1 MLRFQTSAFV
11 DPSESCTVDN
21 PEIQT
26 FLREL
31 PTLLQPLCKRD
42 IQYTICDVRQEEERP
57 LLLQIILEV
66 IPNWFQEFST
76 MEDDDYRRLGIKEP
90 ERTRGTIAVNLW
102 LLSLQRYGEGPLQ
115 TAWKEWQRQQDQ
127 QEQEQGIPKPCP
139 IMLVQ
144 YSIT

>member
-1 MLRFQTSAFV
+1 M
-11 DPSESCTVDN
+11 
-21 PEIQT
+21 
-26 FLREL
+26 
-31 PTLLQPLCKRD
+31 
-42 IQYTICDVRQEEERP
+42 RQDEERP
-57 LLLQIILEV
+57 LLLQLTLEV

-76 MEDDDYRRLGIKEP
+76 MGDDDFRRLGIKEP

-115 TAWKEWQRQQDQ
+115 TAWKEWQRQQGQ
-127 QEQEQGIPKPCP
+127 QEQEQWTPKPCP

>member
-11 DPSESCTVDN
+11 DPPESCTVDN
-21 PEIQT
+21 SEIQA

-31 PTLLQPLCKRD
+31 PTLLQSLCKRD
-42 IQYTICDVRQEEERP
+42 IQYTICGVLQEEEHP
-57 LLLQIILEV
+57 LLLQLILEV

-76 MEDDDYRRLGIKEP
+76 MEDNDYRRLGIKEP

-115 TAWKEWQRQQDQ
+115 TAWKEWQKQQGQ
-127 QEQEQGIPKPCP
+127 QQQPPKPCP

>member
-21 PEIQT
+21 SEIQA
-26 FLREL
+26 FLCEL
-31 PTLLQPLCKRD
+31 PTLLQSLCKRD
-42 IQYTICDVRQEEERP
+42 IQYTICEVQQDEERP
-57 LLLQIILEV
+57 LLLQLTLEV

-76 MEDDDYRRLGIKEP
+76 MEDNDYRRLGIKEP

-115 TAWKEWQRQQDQ
+115 TAWKEWQRQQ
-127 QEQEQGIPKPCP
+127 EQSKPNPCP